1 MSKPNFHPEAL
12 VFAILREGG
21 LGLCGWQG
29 MTPGRQSCCTAD
41 LLYSLLSQLLE
52 HTSGWEPC
60 FFIKAHVEALEGA
73 ACSSRGWA
81 LFPGVIRD
89 VLTHGLWQP
98 SGVVCPEFAWSILV
112 MERASRDIL

>member
-1 MSKPNFHPEAL
+1 MSKPSFHPEAL
-12 VFAILREGG
+12 VFAILRERG
-21 LGLCGWQG
+21 LGLYGWQG

-52 HTSGWEPC
+52 YTSGWEPC
-60 FFIKAHVEALEGA
+60 FFIKARVEALEGA
-73 ACSSRGWA
+73 ACSSHGWA
-81 LFPGVIRD
+81 LFPGVIRG

-98 SGVVCPEFAWSILV
+98 SGVVCLGFAWSILV